1 MGRLTGWR
9 FPKLLMMT
17 DLKVVKNINEIQV
30 VIQSVRNHRKSFLTN
45 FFPETF
51 KHGIWIKKNQLELI
65 SLKET
70 YFLIYSDN
78 GFKRLFYI
86 SSCLT
91 EITESLDILKNKYP
105 DEKYVTDLVGKGD
118 MLNDIYSVFLN
129 TGFTFYSSL
138 TRMSSTKYP
147 TLKAIDPSVDFAD
160 ISEVLLVDS
169 LFKQYFDKY
178 TEQLPLIEE
187 LKNWIEKKQMLV
199 YRSGKEIGGFLIFD
213 KTSSTAYLRYWFVH
227 PNFRDLKIGSKLINQ
242 FFIENKD
249 AIRILFWVIE
259 TNENAI
265 KRYKHY
271 GFHAEELRDIV
282 LIYNIPLNER

>member
-1 MGRLTGWR
+1 
-9 FPKLLMMT
+9 MT
-17 DLKVVKNINEIQV
+17 NLKVVLQIDEIKV
-30 VIQSVRNHRKSFLTN
+30 AIQSVRNHHKSFLTN

-51 KHGIWIKKNQLELI
+51 KHGIWIKKNELALI
-65 SLKET
+65 MLSET
-70 YFLIYSDN
+70 YFLIYSDG

-86 SSCLT
+86 SSGLS
-91 EITESLDILKNKYP
+91 ELAESLDILKNKYP
-105 DEKYVTDLVGKGD
+105 GEKYVTDLVGKGD
-118 MLNDIYSVFLN
+118 MLNDVCSVFLK
-129 TGFTFYSSL
+129 TGFTLYSSL

-147 TLKAIDPSVDFAD
+147 ALKTIDPSVDFAD

-187 LKNWIEKKQMLV
+187 LKSWIEKKQMLV

-213 KTSSTAYLRYWFVH
+213 KTNSTAYLRYWFVH
-227 PNFRDLKIGSKLINQ
+227 PNFRDLKIGSKLINR

-271 GFHAEELRDIV
+271 GFHTEELRDLV
-282 LIYNIPLNER
+282 LTYNIPLNER